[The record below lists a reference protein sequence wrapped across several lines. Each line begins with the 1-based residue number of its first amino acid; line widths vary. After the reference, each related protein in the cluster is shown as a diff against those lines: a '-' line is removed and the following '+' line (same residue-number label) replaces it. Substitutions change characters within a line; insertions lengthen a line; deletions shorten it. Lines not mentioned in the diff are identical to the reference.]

1 MTENLNVILKWLNIF
16 LAGVFLS
23 IAGVI
28 IGSGLI
34 KLFEYIKIRKVRKKE
49 SREER
54 ERVREYEKKR
64 FKESGRNVN
73 SKIVIKGEKKDIE
86 GLVITSLH
94 LGDIEEINRDI
105 QEIGRDGI
113 IRFTNFDN
121 LTTTFNGNGEE

>member
-1 MTENLNVILKWLNIF
+1 EK
-16 LAGVFLS
+16 
-23 IAGVI
+23 
-28 IGSGLI
+28 
-34 KLFEYIKIRKVRKKE
+34 
-49 SREER
+49 